1 MVNDQKKTIHRSSQS
16 PENVEESW
24 SSTPPSGPRR
34 VVQRSTANSV
44 TKKRSAAAP
53 TAANDEGS
61 DEEDEARLKRLRNLP
76 WPPKSV
82 PSEAGNDEKPTG
94 DLRNLPWPPPLGD
107 NDHHSPALRWSLLL
121 HIMELRKQADPQHL
135 GATTMPPKRSTRQNS
150 VANSHAEAESQG
162 HSHAMGE
169 THAQGGGQTHGG
181 ENPFG
186 GGQTHGGEQ
195 VPWWWRNPC
204 CLREANTN
212 KEDHQ
217 NKNDNRNHEER
228 ESHNKNDTPFVT
240 MSDVADLL
248 KQERERAPKE
258 PRHFVRRPPYPIEL
272 LKEPYPEKYDTP
284 VFALFDG
291 RKGSAMEHI
300 SKFLDSMGPFAA
312 NGDLC
317 LREFSKS
324 LVDRAYTWYT
334 VLPAGSIRTWEDMVE
349 SFCSKYFH
357 VEEKITLVNLHST
370 KQQIG
375 EDLVKYIHRFRDV
388 SLDCH
393 VKYQEGELVEVCI
406 DNMLPEFRAHLENL
420 DITRFAP
427 LLQKARK
434 TAISVKPQVEKSRDK
449 KSLPQTLTV
458 STATAPSGTKR
469 KNTTDKVYEE
479 PPPLPFTAEEMMAI
493 FDKWVQDQVI
503 KLPKISKQPTPE
515 EQKDPK
521 YCRYHRYVNH
531 STVDC
536 RTLRWEVNRKI
547 QNGTLLLS
555 EAQQKVHQTPFPNY
569 NKDKGKAVVSV
580 VIHGNVSDVEAEE
593 SAAASSSLVPAAVR
607 TLQRSPKFKSL
618 FNQLGF
624 GPEARNAATEALI
637 TIAAESGATCFTA
650 EAHASRAFLETTN
663 AITFTD
669 EDMEVQYPDHRRP
682 LYLSAVIK
690 NVQVRRALVDTGSC
704 LNLIPLSTLQ
714 AVDLP
719 HQKIQGSPMEVTG
732 FGGMTEH
739 TMGHVQL
746 VLKVGPIVALT
757 RFHVVNAETP
767 YHVLLGRPW
776 LHKHKLVSSTYH
788 QCVKG
793 RLNGKP
799 IRIAANSCPFDQTEA
814 HFVEAALYDDL
825 ASTEEPSIVRPC
837 GTPLP
842 AWEDIK
848 DDPEIDLRELLQRK
862 KKRKERAWGL
872 IAHRQEGPTP
882 EEGGLQPS
890 CHLIQQTENSGKV
903 VVDQLQ
909 STTMNSEEVTVD
921 HARSMDLPV
930 DHSQSTVMNS
940 EEEDAVDQ
948 TESTARRMKESTTA
962 EPNLTSKEELE
973 VINLSDNPDITKPIS
988 ISKSLSAKERK
999 CLIDLLHEY
1008 KDVFAWDYHEMPG
1021 IDPGL
1026 VAHSLNVEP
1035 GTRPVV
1041 QPMRTFHTEVEAQ
1054 ITQEVKKLLA
1064 AGFIK
1069 PIQHPRWLSNIVPVK
1084 KKNGQ
1089 IRCCVDFRNLNK
1101 ACPKDEF
1108 PLPNMDLLIDS
1119 AAGHAMF
1126 SFMDGFSGYNQ
1137 IRMSTRDAEKTAFRT
1152 PIGNFYYTVMPFGL
1166 KNAGATYQ
1174 RTMTAMFHDMMHKEI
1189 EDYVDDI
1196 VVKSKKRE
1204 DHLGILRKVFDR
1216 CRLYKLKMNP
1226 LKCAFGVSAGKFL
1239 GFLVHNRGIDVDP
1252 AKASAI
1258 ATMKAPTSHKELKS
1272 FLGRLSYIR
1281 RFIPG
1286 LAAVTAVFAP
1296 LMKKG
1301 VPFIW
1306 STACQQAF
1314 EKIQQI
1320 MTKLP
1325 TVCAPV
1331 PGRPLRLYLASNSE
1345 AIGGLVAQ
1353 EDEEGTER
1361 PIYYVS
1367 RALKDAETRYSG
1379 AERACLALIY
1389 ASQRL
1394 RHYFLAHKIQLITKS
1409 HPIRSLLHRPVLSGR
1424 LAQWLLQL
1432 SQYEITTETPTAI
1445 KSQAIADL
1453 LAQFPGEDSSSI
1465 SHEVPGEIGEALL
1478 ADLADS
1484 TWTLKFDGSSTSS
1497 SSGAGIVLAREDGKT
1512 IAKSFKLDF
1521 PCSNNASEYE
1531 AYITGLVIAHEMGIK
1546 HLRVIGDSN
1555 LIICQTKGE
1564 FSLKEPSLAL
1574 YRALAQKL
1582 EEEFDTFEI
1591 SHAMRCENR
1600 YADALATLGSQ
1611 VSFEGSKVDVT
1622 IDKRSMPITDL
1633 LREKFKEPNLDAE
1646 DWRTPIKAK
1655 LVAPE
1660 GVADLKVLKD
1670 YVLIAGDLY
1679 RRLPGGVLARCVNLQ
1694 EAAKKLTEVH
1704 EKCCELRDGI
1714 SLYRRLQ
1721 RLGYFWPSMSKEA
1734 ASLQEQCSFCQH
1746 QHESDQIYATFVSSD
1761 WRTPFL
1767 EYLIENILPQT
1778 SQAAVRIKKL
1788 ATRYFVEGGILFR
1801 KGFHGDPLRCLSL
1814 AESQTVMKEAHSG
1827 ECGEHQGKKRLY
1839 QLLLTLGYYWPT
1851 MKKDTADFVKSCH
1864 TCQLQ
1869 ANLIHTHPTSLQN
1882 MATPWPFHTWGLDL
1896 IGPINPASG
1905 GYIWILVATEYF
1917 SKWVEAIPLRK
1928 ATGAA
1933 VANFIREHIIT
1944 RFGIPH
1950 KIISD
1955 NGTPFVNKNVREV
1968 LEHYRI
1974 KHRRSTPYYPQGN
1987 GQAEATNRMLLRI
2000 LSKMVFDYGKGWN
2013 SHLADTLWAY
2023 RGSTKTATGFTPFSL
2038 VYGTDAISPTELLVP
2053 SPRILHGMD
2062 LEADADICA
2071 EARVADLEGLEEA
2084 RELAQARSLRYHQK
2098 LADAYEKT
2106 LQTRIFAKGQMV
2118 LKTVDPCEKR
2128 SPLAVQIC
2136 TKLGGAIL
2144 NP

>member
-1 MVNDQKKTIHRSSQS
+1 MCCVALGSELYFFGGEYNIDDPCIDEDVKKKYKKVKRDSFPRDVYIFDPDEKVLKLHGQKMNSGKSWPWAFVAKEKIYVIGSNFTTDISNTSTMKNLELKKLAWFEVYEPKDSKWKWTTLPNPPIGNEGTRWVGHAVVGMMALLVARQRGKEHLYCFDLDKGRWTKRVSHPSQLCNFSGRTEYVEDTFYGCYHNIVAAIAPVADKELKEEEDMGASFKNYRLHLVSGEKDMDMDYIFNVPQQLGSSSSLIHLGDRSFCYVMTGMPLYPTNGSDHAIEADKISIMVPKNMVYGSLEKRKEAG
-16 PENVEESW
+16 P
-24 SSTPPSGPRR
+24 STPPSGPRR
-34 VVQRSTANSV
+34 ITQRSIANSV
-44 TKKRSAAAP
+44 TERFVAAAP
-53 TAANDEGS
+53 AAADDGGDDHKTIRSNQICGRQKPS
-61 DEEDEARLKRLRNLP
+61 AQSPSYTLSNL
-76 WPPKSV
+76 
-82 PSEAGNDEKPTG
+82 
-94 DLRNLPWPPPLGD
+94 
-107 NDHHSPALRWSLLL
+107 SLLYFS
-121 HIMELRKQADPQHL
+121 ENPQAKVNFSIRADLKSSRNTVNPTTVHGTLPPGGLKNTRGNAPSATKWSTTLGVEFWAQH
-135 GATTMPPKRSTRQNS
+135 PPHTNPARVQPSRGLPCHGRDTRPGWWTD
-150 VANSHAEAESQG
+150 AHP
-162 HSHAMGE
+162 
-169 THAQGGGQTHGG
+169 GGGQTHGG

-186 GGQTHGGEQ
+186 GGQALGGGQVLGGGEIPVGGPQQMALMFEMIKGMQQNQ
-195 VPWWWRNPC
+195 VELAESLRQ
-204 CLREANTN
+204 LREANGN

-217 NKNDNRNHEER
+217 NKNDNRNHEEEGKR
-228 ESHNKNDTPFVT
+228 GVPWNISVSFWIPWDP
-240 MSDVADLL
+240 LL
-248 KQERERAPKE
+248 
-258 PRHFVRRPPYPIEL
+258 HMVIS
-272 LKEPYPEKYDTP
+272 
-284 VFALFDG
+284 VC
-291 RKGSAMEHI
+291 GS
-300 SKFLDSMGPFAA
+300 SRNP
-312 NGDLC
+312 
-317 LREFSKS
+317 

-349 SFCSKYFH
+349 ELLQQSISMLK
-357 VEEKITLVNLHST
+357 KRSLLVNFYMAPSSRP
-370 KQQIG
+370 G
-375 EDLVKYIHRFRDV
+375 EDLVKL
-388 SLDCH
+388 SLCPP
-393 VKYQEGELVEVCI
+393 Q
-406 DNMLPEFRAHLENL
+406 PHLAVPNERIQQ
-420 DITRFAP
+420 D
-427 LLQKARK
+427 KA
-434 TAISVKPQVEKSRDK
+434 
-449 KSLPQTLTV
+449 
-458 STATAPSGTKR
+458 
-469 KNTTDKVYEE
+469 YEE

-503 KLPKISKQPTPE
+503 KLPKISKQPTAE

-521 YCRYHRYVNH
+521 YCRYHRY
-531 STVDC
+531 
-536 RTLRWEVNRKI
+536 KK
-547 QNGTLLLS
+547 
-555 EAQQKVHQTPFPNY
+555 QQKVHQTPFPNY
-569 NKDKGKAVVSV
+569 NKGKGKAVVSV
-580 VIHGNVSDVEAEE
+580 VIHGNVSDMEAEE
-593 SAAASSSLVPAAVR
+593 SAAATGISDLR
-607 TLQRSPKFKSL
+607 QEMQQQKHF
-618 FNQLGF
+618 
-624 GPEARNAATEALI
+624 I

-682 LYLSAVIK
+682 FYLSAVVK
-690 NVQVRRALVDTGSC
+690 DV
-704 LNLIPLSTLQ
+704 
-714 AVDLP
+714 
-719 HQKIQGSPMEVTG
+719 QKIQGSPMEVTG
-732 FGGMTEH
+732 FGGVTEY

-799 IRIAANSCPFDQTEA
+799 IHIAANSCPFDQTEA

-825 ASTEEPSIVRPC
+825 ASTGEPSIVRPC

-848 DDPEIDLRELLQRK
+848 DDPEIDLRELLERK
-862 KKRKERAWGL
+862 KKRKEREVEHGSPPQCM
-872 IAHRQEGPTP
+872 R
-882 EEGGLQPS
+882 
-890 CHLIQQTENSGKV
+890 V
-903 VVDQLQ
+903 QLP
-909 STTMNSEEVTVD
+909 D
-921 HARSMDLPV
+921 GRI
-930 DHSQSTVMNS
+930 STVMNPQ
-940 EEEDAVDQ
+940 EVAVDQ
-948 TESTARRMKESTTA
+948 TESMAINSERPAVDQTESMAMNSKEVAEDQTESTVMRSWRIYGGPCTVYGD
-962 EPNLTSKEELE
+962 EFWKKKLC
-973 VINLSDNPDITKPIS
+973 KPIS

-1069 PIQHPRWLSNIVPVK
+1069 PIQHPRWLSNI
-1084 KKNGQ
+1084 
-1089 IRCCVDFRNLNK
+1089 
-1101 ACPKDEF
+1101 DEF

-1137 IRMSTRDAEKTAFRT
+1137 IRMSTKDAEKTAFRT

-1166 KNAGATYQ
+1166 KNA
-1174 RTMTAMFHDMMHKEI
+1174 
-1189 EDYVDDI
+1189 

-1286 LAAVTAVFAP
+1286 LAAVTAVFTP

-1301 VPFIW
+1301 VPFVW

-1314 EKIQQI
+1314 EKIQVI

-1325 TVCAPV
+1325 T
-1331 PGRPLRLYLASNSE
+1331 
-1345 AIGGLVAQ
+1345 
-1353 EDEEGTER
+1353 
-1361 PIYYVS
+1361 
-1367 RALKDAETRYSG
+1367 
-1379 AERACLALIY
+1379 
-1389 ASQRL
+1389 
-1394 RHYFLAHKIQLITKS
+1394 
-1409 HPIRSLLHRPVLSGR
+1409 
-1424 LAQWLLQL
+1424 
-1432 SQYEITTETPTAI
+1432 
-1445 KSQAIADL
+1445 
-1453 LAQFPGEDSSSI
+1453 GEDSSSI

-1478 ADLADS
+1478 ADLVDS
-1484 TWTLKFDGSSTSS
+1484 TWTLKFDGSSTSN
-1497 SSGAGIVLAREDGKT
+1497 SSGAGIVLIREDGET

-1521 PCSNNASEYE
+1521 SCSNNASEYE
-1531 AYITGLVIAHEMGIK
+1531 AYITGLAIAHEMGIK

-1582 EEEFDTFEI
+1582 EEKFDTFEI
-1591 SHAMRCENR
+1591 SHAMRCEENR

-1633 LREKFKEPNLDAE
+1633 LREKFKEQNLDAE

-1655 LVAPE
+1655 LHTAWRS
-1660 GVADLKVLKD
+1660 LSKM
-1670 YVLIAGDLY
+1670 
-1679 RRLPGGVLARCVNLQ
+1679 
-1694 EAAKKLTEVH
+1694 
-1704 EKCCELRDGI
+1704 CEPPRG
-1714 SLYRRLQ
+1714 
-1721 RLGYFWPSMSKEA
+1721 SKEINRRSTRSA
-1734 ASLQEQCSFCQH
+1734 ANSEMG
-1746 QHESDQIYATFVSSD
+1746 D

-1778 SQAAVRIKKL
+1778 SQAAIRIKKL

-1896 IGPINPASG
+1896 IGPINPSSG

-2000 LSKMVFDYGKGWN
+2000 LSKMVFDYGKGWS

-2071 EARVADLEGLEEA
+2071 EARVADLE
-2084 RELAQARSLRYHQK
+2084 
-2098 LADAYEKT
+2098 
-2106 LQTRIFAKGQMV
+2106 RIFAKGQMV
-2118 LKTVDPCEKR
+2118 LRTVDHVRRGLPSPSKFAPNWEGPYLIREAYDSGYYKLSTADGTTLVDPINGKWLKR
-2128 SPLAVQIC
+2128 YYS
-2136 TKLGGAIL
+2136 
-2144 NP
+2144 